1 MRWAPLGEL
10 LWSYNRMALLHD
22 KVAQLRAKRGPM
34 PDALQGVTKDRIRA
48 VLKYLDLGSN
58 ADLVDCTFALLD
70 DQTASWFSKAP
81 KAATIADGAS
91 TAHLACHIGILQ
103 RDSGKLDREGRD
115 YWIKPLREL
124 GGFEAITLE
133 NGEFIPGH
141 VKAKSPNSCY
151 RIDEELKAVL
161 KAPEDAWRDMLA
173 EWARDDVSRERRAFQ
188 AEMAEAARK
197 LIDAGHAHLIKASVE
212 NYAPRFLPGYR
223 LLYVDDA
230 DGDRISDAER
240 AKMAEAGV
248 ALTLEDAM
256 PDALLWN
263 PDTDHLW
270 VIEAVTSDGEVDAHK
285 VAQMNRLA
293 ERCGKAGVGFTTTYR
308 TWKEAAARQGTHQNI
323 AYDTFIWIQ
332 GDPAKQFKVSG

>member
-1 MRWAPLGEL
+1 
-10 LWSYNRMALLHD
+10 
-22 KVAQLRAKRGPM
+22 M

-48 VLKYLDLGSN
+48 VLQYLHLGSN

-81 KAATIADGAS
+81 DGTTIADGAS

-103 RDSGKLDREGRD
+103 RDSGKLDRKGRD

-151 RIDEELKAVL
+151 RLDEALKAVL
-161 KAPEDAWRDMLA
+161 KAPQDAWRDMLA

-197 LIDAGHAHLIKASVE
+197 LIDSGHAHLIKASVE
-212 NYAPRFLPGYR
+212 NYAPRFLLGYQ

-248 ALTLEDAM
+248 ALTRCL
-256 PDALLWN
+256 P
-263 PDTDHLW
+263 
-270 VIEAVTSDGEVDAHK
+270 
-285 VAQMNRLA
+285 QRQA
-293 ERCGKAGVGFTTTYR
+293 EQDLQGKANLDRALREGLRMGRSRDGHACRPSWRASSRCLTPFPGAIDGAKLLMR
-308 TWKEAAARQGTHQNI
+308 RQRRYGCH
-323 AYDTFIWIQ
+323 A
-332 GDPAKQFKVSG
+332 GCP

>member
-1 MRWAPLGEL
+1 
-10 LWSYNRMALLHD
+10 
-22 KVAQLRAKRGPM
+22 M

-48 VLKYLDLGSN
+48 VLQSLDLGSN
-58 ADLVDCTFALLD
+58 ADLVDCIFAMLD
-70 DQTASWFSKAP
+70 DETDSWFSKAP
-81 KAATIADGAS
+81 TGAKIADGAS
-91 TAHLACHIGILQ
+91 TAPLACHIGILQ

-115 YWIKPLREL
+115 YWIKPLREV

-133 NGEFIPGH
+133 KGEFIPGH

-151 RIDEELKAVL
+151 RLEEALKAVL
-161 KAPEDAWRDMLA
+161 KAPDDAWRDMLT

-197 LIDAGHAHLIKASVE
+197 LVDSGHAHLIKASVE
-212 NYAPRFLPGYR
+212 NYAPRFLPGYQ

-230 DGDRISDAER
+230 DGDRVSDAER
-240 AKMAEAGV
+240 AKMATAGV

-263 PDTDHLW
+263 PETDHLW

-285 VAQMNRLA
+285 VAQMNRMA
-293 ERCGKAGVGFTTTYR
+293 ERCGKSGVGFTTTYR
-308 TWKEAAARQGTHQNI
+308 TWKEAAARQGKHQNI
-323 AYDTFIWIQ
+323 AYDSFIWIQ

>member
-1 MRWAPLGEL
+1 MVPYERLLYHRILMRGQRWRAVSAPPGEF
-10 LWSYNRMALLHD
+10 LWSYRRMALLHD

-48 VLKYLDLGSN
+48 VLQYLDLGSN
-58 ADLVDCTFALLD
+58 ADLVDCTFAMLD
-70 DQTASWFSKAP
+70 DQTASWFPKAP
-81 KAATIADGAS
+81 KGATIADGAS

-103 RDSGKLDREGRD
+103 RDNGKLDREGRD

-151 RIDEELKAVL
+151 RLDEALKAVL
-161 KAPEDAWRDMLA
+161 KAPDDAWRNMLA
-173 EWARDDVSRERRAFQ
+173 QWARDDVSRERRAFQ

-197 LIDAGHAHLIKASVE
+197 LIDSGHAHLIKASVE
-212 NYAPRFLPGYR
+212 NYAPRFLPGYQ

-240 AKMAEAGV
+240 TKMAEAGV

-256 PDALLWN
+256 PDALFWN
-263 PDTDHLW
+263 PATDHLW
-270 VIEAVTSDGEVDAHK
+270 VIEAVTSDGEVDAHMHGEPDRYS
-285 VAQMNRLA
+285 VAGRLI
-293 ERCGKAGVGFTTTYR
+293 T
-308 TWKEAAARQGTHQNI
+308 QG
-323 AYDTFIWIQ
+323 
-332 GDPAKQFKVSG
+332 S

>member
-1 MRWAPLGEL
+1 MVQ
-10 LWSYNRMALLHD
+10 LHD
-22 KVAQLRAKRGPM
+22 KVAKLRAKQGPM
-34 PDALQGVTKDRIRA
+34 PHSLQGVTKERIRA
-48 VLKYLDLGSN
+48 VLQYLDLGSN
-58 ADLVDCTFALLD
+58 AELVDCTFALLD
-70 DQTASWFSKAP
+70 NQTASWFPTAP
-81 KAATIADGAS
+81 KEATISDGAS
-91 TAHLACHIGILQ
+91 TAHLCCHIGILQ

-133 NGEFIPGH
+133 KGEFISGH

-151 RIDEELKAVL
+151 RLDESLEAVL
-161 KAPEDAWRDMLA
+161 KAPDNDWREMLA
-173 EWARDDVSRERRAFQ
+173 QWALDDVSRERRAFQ
-188 AEMAEAARK
+188 AEMAEASRR
-197 LIDAGHAHLIKASVE
+197 LIDSGHADLIKASVD
-212 NYAPRFLPGYR
+212 NYAPRFLPGYQ

-230 DGDRISDAER
+230 DGDRISNAER
-240 AKMAEAGV
+240 VKMAEAGV

-263 PDTDHLW
+263 PETDHLW

-285 VAQMNRLA
+285 VAQMKRLA

-308 TWKEAAARQGTHQNI
+308 TWKEAAARQGKHQNI
-323 AYDTFIWIQ
+323 AYDTFIWVQ

>member
-1 MRWAPLGEL
+1 
-10 LWSYNRMALLHD
+10 MALLHD
-22 KVAQLRAKRGPM
+22 KVAQLRAMRGPM

-48 VLKYLDLGSN
+48 VLQYLDLGSN
-58 ADLVDCTFALLD
+58 ADLVDCTFAMLD
-70 DQTASWFSKAP
+70 NQTASWFTKAP
-81 KAATIADGAS
+81 KGATIADGAS

-133 NGEFIPGH
+133 NGEFILGH

-151 RIDEELKAVL
+151 RLDEALKAVL
-161 KAPEDAWRDMLA
+161 KAPDDAWRDMLA
-173 EWARDDVSRERRAFQ
+173 EWARDDVLRERRAFQ

-197 LIDAGHAHLIKASVE
+197 LIDSGHAHLIKASVE
-212 NYAPRFLPGYR
+212 NYAPRFLPGYQ

-263 PDTDHLW
+263 PVMDHLW

-308 TWKEAAARQGTHQNI
+308 TWKEAAARQGKHQNI

-332 GDPAKQFKVSG
+332 GDPAKQFKVIG

>member
-1 MRWAPLGEL
+1 
-10 LWSYNRMALLHD
+10 MALLHD
-22 KVAQLRAKRGPM
+22 KVAQLRAERGPM

-48 VLKYLDLGSN
+48 VLQYLDLGSN
-58 ADLVDCTFALLD
+58 ADLVDCTFAMLD
-70 DQTASWFSKAP
+70 DQTASWFAKAP
-81 KAATIADGAS
+81 KGATIADGAS

-133 NGEFIPGH
+133 KGEFIPGH

-151 RIDEELKAVL
+151 RLDEALKAVL
-161 KAPEDAWRDMLA
+161 KAPDVAWRDMLA

-197 LIDAGHAHLIKASVE
+197 LVDSGHAHLIKASVE
-212 NYAPRFLPGYR
+212 NYAPRFLPGYQ

-263 PDTDHLW
+263 PETDHLW

-285 VAQMNRLA
+285 VAQINRLA

-308 TWKEAAARQGTHQNI
+308 TWKEAAARQGKHQNI

-332 GDPAKQFKVSG
+332 GDPAKQFKVTG